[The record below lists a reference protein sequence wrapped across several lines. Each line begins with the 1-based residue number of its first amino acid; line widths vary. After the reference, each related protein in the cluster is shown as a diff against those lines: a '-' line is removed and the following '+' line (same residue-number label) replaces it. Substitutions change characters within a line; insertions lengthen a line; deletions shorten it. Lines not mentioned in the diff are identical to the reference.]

1 MSRDERRATVDSEL
15 SHSVEPTSSW
25 HTSPSSSFSS
35 SALSPASSAAGRVTL
50 GGRCADR
57 RRAATE
63 RERQRLRRVND
74 AFDALR
80 ARTCHHVTCH
90 TVTRRPVRGH
100 RLSKLDILRRTISY
114 IEYLERLLNDAVHVT
129 RYRNVPKTNTVSRY
143 NFTGNSI
150 AVD

>member
-1 MSRDERRATVDSEL
+1 MVSRDKGRATVDSEL

-25 HTSPSSSFSS
+25 HTSPSLSS
-35 SALSPASSAAGRVTL
+35 SSSTLSPASSAGGRVTL
-50 GGRCADR
+50 GGRRADR

-80 ARTCHHVTCH
+80 ARTCHHVTRH

-114 IEYLERLLNDAVHVT
+114 IEHLERLLGDGVHVT
-129 RYRNVPKTNTVSRY
+129 RYRNVPKTNRVS
-143 NFTGNSI
+143 TE
-150 AVD
+150 